1 MIYVKPRVAAEMTL
15 SVTTSATPLMTLIDT
30 AGSGTSAGNYYL
42 AEKLCNVVRI
52 TPTTGSIR
60 YGWGIDPTTANGAY
74 LGNGNYEYIAG
85 DLSNLRLISTSGTA
99 TVSIVYY
106 RANGSELAAIA
117 GGGGGGGGASSG
129 VYAEDSAATSGD
141 NVVAMGAVR
150 QDTLATSTTTDGDYS
165 WVKQDVLGAAYG
177 REVYAPGYENNSLQ
191 RAMTLQGVSYTNIS
205 ASALIKT
212 GSGYL
217 AGFIVN
223 SAAAGATLKL
233 WDQTSAAVPVLCN
246 TMTYTTAVAEGPKET
261 MFPSPILFSNGLYA
275 TIAVAAMDVTLIW
288 L

>member
-1 MIYVKPRVAAEMTL
+1 MNVVRFINNDNKAKAMGVSSDNPLPVTVEGGSSSAASTGGGNNTYSNVTGDFTATANSGAKTITFSAYASTTL
-15 SVTTSATPLMTLIDT
+15 SSVISTINFANAVIKRI
-30 AGSGTSAGNYYL
+30 TSAGVVDTLPLTNISFSTNVLTL
-42 AEKLCNVVRI
+42 A
-52 TPTTGSIR
+52 
-60 YGWGIDPTTANGAY
+60 DMTANFAV
-74 LGNGNYEYIAG
+74 G
-85 DLSNLRLISTSGTA
+85 D
-99 TVSIVYY
+99 TVAVFVPGPDKSFDETNDRNKV
-106 RANGSELAAIA
+106 
-117 GGGGGGGGASSG
+117 
-129 VYAEDSAATSGD
+129 AEQ
-141 NVVAMGAVR
+141 M
-150 QDTLATSTTTDGDYS
+150 
-165 WVKQDVLGAAYG
+165 
-177 REVYAPGYENNSLQ
+177 APTYENNSLQ